1 MLSFL
6 WIGQQIPWAICA
18 VFLEYDQDSLKE
30 KRGMSFVVEH
40 TPSRHSVVWT
50 LRRSC
55 VYKYS
60 RSSVINSRCA
70 SSASRQSFE
79 EDQCRFNKNGLL
91 SPRICGWCGEA
102 KICIQ
107 QELMHGSWS
116 VRRSSPPWGLWEA
129 VQWLLL
135 VWLKYWLKSMFTW
148 QILWLWSHTSKSNP
162 TPTFGNL
169 PCSNLE

>member
-30 KRGMSFVVEH
+30 KRGMSFVVKH
-40 TPSRHSVVWT
+40 TSSRHSVVWT

-107 QELMHGSWS
+107 QELTHGSWS
-116 VRRSSPPWGLWEA
+116 ARRSSPPWGLVGSSA
-129 VQWLLL
+129 VAAACMTEVLAEINVHLA
-135 VWLKYWLKSMFTW
+135 
-148 QILWLWSHTSKSNP
+148 
-162 TPTFGNL
+162 NL
-169 PCSNLE
+169 MTVIAYI